1 MQRRARL
8 TVKSVEE
15 CLGSWLEQC
24 QDASIVGQAEVS
36 AVRRDM
42 VTLLSFVR
50 DNKVIGTQGA
60 GSMPLR
66 AVREVT
72 ARFVHPPALETV
84 IGDRT
89 YRLRSEEDVWP
100 LYLLHVLAEVG
111 GLMKTGRARR
121 WRLTAQGERFLR
133 AEPMLQVSFLLA
145 VWWRRVNWLIAY
157 PLEGMGDAL
166 PSFFP
171 EATLVS
177 LRSMPLGIDVPF
189 DEFADG
195 LIAATGLTWTAKD
208 SRFAASALRG
218 SIERMVIDML
228 ARFDALTCKHREE
241 PLGKETIS
249 RLVSFDITPWGMAL
263 LNAIAMLRG

>member
-15 CLGSWLEQC
+15 CLGSWVEQC
-24 QDASIVGQAEVS
+24 QDASIVGQAEGS

-50 DNKVIGTQGA
+50 DSKVIGTQGA
-60 GSMPLR
+60 GNMPLR

-89 YRLRSEEDVWP
+89 YRIRSEEDVWP
-100 LYLLHVLAEVG
+100 LYLLHVLADVG

-133 AEPMLQVSFLLA
+133 AEPMLQVPFLLA
-145 VWWRRVNWLIAY
+145 VWWHRVNWLIAY
-157 PLEGMGDAL
+157 PLQGMGDSL

-171 EATLVS
+171 EATLAC
-177 LRSMPLGIDVPF
+177 LRCMPTGFAIPF

-195 LIAATGLTWTAKD
+195 LIADTGLTWTAQD
-208 SRFAASALRG
+208 SRFATSALRA
-218 SIERMVIDML
+218 SIERMVINML
-228 ARFDALTCKHREE
+228 ARFGAVECKRRKE
-241 PLGKETIS
+241 PLGKGTIS
-249 RLVSFDITPWGMAL
+249 KLVSFDVTPWGMTL